1 MFSFRLASAFVGVL
15 LMAACGSSST
25 ASPVA
30 SPVSPA
36 SSEKFVLVGGSMVM
50 KMDGTVIGTFP
61 MAGVGSVGV
70 GMQHA
75 VGAYLIQSTTGS
87 GKGWTI
93 DAAGTV
99 KDVAPAAM
107 AILVPS
113 GQGGWSPPLIIDS
126 TTAVTVQGATNG
138 LTAEAVDLATGALRP
153 LLAPVPYTGVMA
165 LQALTVLDVSSDRK
179 TVWLS
184 KVTPMSGMSGRL
196 EILGIE
202 LATGKVTSQGMA
214 NALAGAEIAISVDG
228 KTVAGQEDAG
238 TDSSNLAI
246 RHLHVV
252 TLATGVDKD
261 VQGTASYVG
270 GQATPSVLFA
280 PGGKSVAW
288 WGGLNNGSNTYRIN
302 VAALGGKGRTL
313 QLDATQ
319 FGAVS
324 AVYWADA
331 STLVVQADLYRVFAI
346 NTTTTTTR
354 LVSGNTGSLRAVIS

>member
-1 MFSFRLASAFVGVL
+1 MFSFRLVSAFVGL
-15 LMAACGSSST
+15 LLLAACGSSST
-25 ASPVA
+25 AGPVA
-30 SPVSPA
+30 SPGSPA

-50 KMDGTVIGTFP
+50 RMDGTVIGTFP
-61 MAGVGSVGV
+61 MAGVGSTGV
-70 GMQHA
+70 AVQHA
-75 VGAYLIQSTTGS
+75 VGAYLIQPTTKYGT
-87 GKGWTI
+87 GWTI

-107 AILVPS
+107 AILAPS

-126 TTAVTVQGATNG
+126 TTAVTVQGATDG
-138 LTAEAVDLATGALRP
+138 MTAEAVDLATGAVRR
-153 LLAPVPYTGVMA
+153 LLPPVPYTGVMA

-184 KVTPMSGMSGRL
+184 KITPTGGISGRL

-202 LATGKVTSQGMA
+202 LATGKVTSQGTA
-214 NALAGAEIAISVDG
+214 NALAGAEIAISKDG
-228 KTVAGQEDAG
+228 NTVAGQEGAG

-246 RHLHVV
+246 RHLHVL

-270 GQATPSVLFA
+270 GQATPSVLIA
-280 PGGKSVAW
+280 PGGESVAW
-288 WGGLNNGSNTYRIN
+288 WGGLNNGSITYRIN

-313 QLDATQ
+313 KLDDTQ
-319 FGAVS
+319 FGAIS

-346 NTTTTTTR
+346 DTTTTTTS
-354 LVSGNTGSLRAVIS
+354 LVSDNTGSFRAVIS